1 MDSFPEAMSMRSFFL
16 VLTLVAVAAPVQGA
30 SNVNFPYE
38 TTVEVDETFVR
49 SGSSTRYY
57 PTSKLRRGDKVIV
70 HRHDPGGW
78 CMIAPPPG
86 SFSWVPARYVEKMDA
101 DRGTITTDRV
111 AVRVG
116 SFESDIR
123 EVFQRTL
130 AQGDEIR
137 IVGQKMLPPDS
148 GNGPAE
154 LWYRVE
160 PPRGEWRWVMG
171 QAVAPPP
178 RSERNPGGDP
188 FAAQEY
194 SHRAQRT
201 SPPSPDRANDVAQF
215 DSPLPNSAAR
225 GYLDDRTADAPPVA
239 NRPLV
244 RKQGK
249 DARRQARR
257 RQDGIL
263 EELDRLDARFRSIL
277 DRPSLEWDFSQLEV
291 DYEALRSETDNDNIR
306 QMIAARLN
314 RIAHFGKVRADEE
327 DIARIKAETE
337 KRDAELADVQR
348 RQEAQLATLRQPR
361 YDGVGIVERSALTRR
376 GSPRYALLNQSGRV
390 LAYLV
395 PAPGVNLEGWVGRA
409 AGITGSRV
417 HHPELKSDLI
427 TVNRLT
433 PVRIAP

>member
-1 MDSFPEAMSMRSFFL
+1 MRSFLL
-16 VLTLVAVAAPVQGA
+16 VLTMAALAAHVHAA
-30 SNVNFPYE
+30 SNVKTPYE
-38 TTVEVDETFVR
+38 TSVEVDETFVR
-49 SGSSTRYY
+49 SGASTRYY

-86 SFSWVPARYVEKMDA
+86 SFSWVPAKYVEKSDA

-130 AQGDEIR
+130 ARGDEIR
-137 IVGQKMLPPDS
+137 IIGQKMLAPES
-148 GNGPAE
+148 GHGPTE
-154 LWYRVE
+154 LWFRIE

-178 RSERNPGGDP
+178 PVDRNSSGDP
-188 FAAQEY
+188 FASQEY
-194 SHRAQRT
+194 SKRAPRS
-201 SPPSPDRANDVAQF
+201 SPPSRNRAEESAQA
-215 DSPLPNSAAR
+215 PLPNAAGR
-225 GYLDDRTADAPPVA
+225 EYLDDSQTAEAPVVA

-249 DARRQARR
+249 GTQKQARR
-257 RQDGIL
+257 RQEAIL

-277 DRPSLEWDFSQLEV
+277 DQPPVEWDFSQLEA
-291 DYEALRSETDNDNIR
+291 DYEALHGQTDNDNIR

-314 RIAHFGKVRADEE
+314 RIARCGKIRADEE
-327 DIARIKAETE
+327 GIARVQAETAQ
-337 KRDAELADVQR
+337 RDAELAEIQR
-348 RQEAQLATLRQPR
+348 RQEAQLAGLRQPR
-361 YDGVGIVERSALTRR
+361 YDGVGIVKRSALTRR
-376 GSPRYALLNQSGRV
+376 GAPRYALLNESGRV

-395 PAPGVNLEGWVGRA
+395 PEPGVDLESWLGRA
-409 AGITGSRV
+409 AGVTGSRV
-417 HHPELKSDLI
+417 QNSELKSDLI
-427 TVNRLT
+427 TVKRLT
-433 PVRIAP
+433 AVRIAP